1 MHNILK
7 ILTPCHILSH
17 IQNLGPGPAPSR
29 SEHQMASPSTN
40 SCNSIEI
47 RPVGGSITEKH
58 HLQPS
63 SLGASL
69 CLEDCLCTDTEA
81 RDDSCMDVGG
91 KQPLLH
97 LHLNM
102 DIVHQQLDDDTTESY
117 IYIYMDLGCLIK
129 VSTNIY
135 QLYSQKYW
143 HAAKAALIWPK
154 PVRPTHTHTHIH
166 THTPPCMPA
175 KKCLWL
181 SGWCRFS

>member
-1 MHNILK
+1 MHKVMHNILK

-81 RDDSCMDVGG
+81 RDDSCMDARG

-117 IYIYMDLGCLIK
+117 IYIYGSGMPDQ
-129 VSTNIY
+129 SIY
-135 QLYSQKYW
+135 QHL
-143 HAAKAALIWPK
+143 
-154 PVRPTHTHTHIH
+154 PTVQSEILTRCQSCPNLTNFF
-166 THTPPCMPA
+166 P
-175 KKCLWL
+175 
-181 SGWCRFS
+181 